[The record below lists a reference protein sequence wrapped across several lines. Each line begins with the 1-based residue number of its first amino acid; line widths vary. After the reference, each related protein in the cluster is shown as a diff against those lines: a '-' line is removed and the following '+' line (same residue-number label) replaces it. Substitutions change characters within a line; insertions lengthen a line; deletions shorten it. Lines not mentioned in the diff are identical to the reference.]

1 MEKNLVKTANQTRF
15 FQENKTL
22 FSCFLYLVILLIIN
36 IFVVSFRGLALE
48 PTLSVSLNKSE
59 LNYDFYN
66 FDVLNK
72 SIRSNDA
79 AITVGTDAP
88 AGYTTT
94 ISANSE
100 ETALKHADNTIGSQ
114 ISSIS
119 SPISSD
125 NTIPEGSWAYQM
137 MGQNDYLPIP
147 KKSDPKNIIVTNKKS
162 DPVPE
167 GKNLKVIVRASDNLI
182 SGTYRN
188 SLIFSTVANPFETA
202 AYLTTGDNF
211 QAKLGELITDKTKI
225 ENILRRSALPAA
237 STKVV
242 SIHDPAKPF
251 YEIKAWWDPIP
262 RAVCFY
268 TAADKI
274 YFHEDSKNTFKD
286 LSGLKS
292 IELNNFDAKYA
303 KDMSY
308 MFAGLRLYSNIKTE
322 NLNAQS
328 VTNMRGIFRD
338 NQRMSSFTL
347 EGFNTENVT
356 DMSEMFAG
364 NLGLIFSPSLTS
376 MNTKN
381 VKTMKGMFK
390 GVKQVDILNIANFDT
405 RNVTDMS
412 EMFSGMSSVTEIKL
426 GNFNTS
432 NVENM
437 SEMFKNCTAIK
448 SLDLNHF
455 NTSKVTNMNSM
466 FSGANELTT
475 LNIASFNTSNV
486 TDMAYMFYKVHGIP
500 SLDLGNFNTENVTTM
515 EGMFAEMKG
524 IVDIYLTNFKT
535 PKLTN
540 VSKMFQRFDPNSS
553 SIRPGEDNLA
563 HIYAKN
569 DFDISKITTEGSE
582 LIFDKRLKL
591 KGGKYSRI
599 MPPSKADKT
608 WLRIDKGGS
617 AKGYFTAK
625 N

>member
-1 MEKNLVKTANQTRF
+1 MVKTANQTRF

-162 DPVPE
+162 DPVPVE
-167 GKNLKVIVRASDNLI
+167 NNFKILVRAGLDLMPGI
-182 SGTYRN
+182 YRN
-188 SLIFSTVANPFETA
+188 SLVFSTVANPFETA

-211 QAKLGELITDKTKI
+211 QAKLSELITDKTKI

-237 STKVV
+237 STKIV

-251 YEIKAWWDPIP
+251 YEIKAWWDPVY
-262 RAVCFY
+262 RAICFY

-286 LSGLKS
+286 LFGLKS

-364 NLGLIFSPSLTS
+364 NLGLNLISVAT

-390 GVKQVDILNIANFDT
+390 GANKIDILNIANFDT
-405 RNVTDMS
+405 RNVVDMS
-412 EMFSGMSSVTEIKL
+412 EMFSGMSSAINIML
-426 GNFNTS
+426 GNFNTG

-437 SEMFKNCTAIK
+437 SEMFKDCTAIK

-486 TDMAYMFYKVHGIP
+486 TDMAYMFYQVHGIA
-500 SLDLGNFNTENVTTM
+500 SLNLGNFNTENVTTM

-524 IVDIYLTNFKT
+524 VVDIYLTNFKT

-540 VSKMFQRFDPNSS
+540 VSKMFQRFNPSS
-553 SIRPGEDNLA
+553 ATIKPGEDKLE

-569 DFDISKITTEGSE
+569 DFDISKITTEGGES
-582 LIFDKRLKL
+582 IFDKRLKL
-591 KGGKYSRI
+591 KGGKNSRM

-617 AKGYFTAK
+617 AKGYFTEK

>member
-1 MEKNLVKTANQTRF
+1 MVKTANQTRF

-36 IFVVSFRGLALE
+36 TFVVSLRGHALE
-48 PTLSVSLNKSE
+48 PTLTATLNKSE
-59 LNYDFYN
+59 LDFNFYGVDVNNRSVRFNYAG
-66 FDVLNK
+66 L
-72 SIRSNDA
+72 
-79 AITVGTDAP
+79 TVDTNAP

-94 ISANSE
+94 ISANSD
-100 ETALKHADNTIGSQ
+100 ETALKHIDNTINVK
-114 ISSIS
+114 ISSITN
-119 SPISSD
+119 PIASD
-125 NTIPEGSWAYQM
+125 DIIPDSTWAYQVM
-137 MGQNDYLPIP
+137 DQNNFLPIP
-147 KKSDPKNIIVTNKKS
+147 KKSEPKNVIVTNKKS
-162 DPVPE
+162 DPVPVE
-167 GKNLKVIVRASDNLI
+167 NNFKILVRAGLDLMPGI
-182 SGTYRN
+182 YRN
-188 SLIFSTVANPFETA
+188 SLVFSTVANPFETA

-211 QAKLGELITDKTKI
+211 QAKLSELITDKTKI
-225 ENILRRSALPAA
+225 ENILRRSVLPVA

-251 YEIKAWWDPIP
+251 YEIKAWWDPVY

-286 LSGLKS
+286 LSGLKL
-292 IELNNFDAKYA
+292 IQIDNFDAKYA

-308 MFAGLRLYSNIKTE
+308 MFAGLRSYSNIRTE
-322 NLNAQS
+322 NINAQS
-328 VTNMRGIFRD
+328 VTNMHGIFRD
-338 NQRMSSFTL
+338 NYRMHSISM

-364 NLGLIFSPSLTS
+364 NYEIIGLSLVS

-381 VKTMKGMFK
+381 VKTMKAMFK
-390 GVKQVDILNIANFDT
+390 GINKLGVLKIDNFDT
-405 RNVTDMS
+405 SNVADMS
-412 EMFSGMSSVTEIKL
+412 EMFSGMSSVVNIML
-426 GNFNTS
+426 GNFNTG

-437 SEMFKNCTAIK
+437 SEMFKDCTAIK

-466 FSGANELTT
+466 FSGANNLMI
-475 LNIASFNTSNV
+475 LNIASFNTSKV
-486 TDMAYMFYKVHGIP
+486 TDMAYMFYQVHGIT

-535 PKLTN
+535 PKLTS
-540 VSKMFQRFDPNSS
+540 VSKMFQRFNPSS
-553 SIRPGEDNLA
+553 ATIKPDEDKLE

-569 DFDISKITTEGSE
+569 DFDISKITTEGGK

-591 KGGKYSRI
+591 KGGKNSRKI
-599 MPPSKADKT
+599 PPSAADKS

-617 AKGYFTAK
+617 AKGYFTGI
-625 N
+625 

>member
-1 MEKNLVKTANQTRF
+1 MVKTANQTRF

-94 ISANSE
+94 ISADSE

-137 MGQNDYLPIP
+137 TGQNNYLPIP

-308 MFAGLRLYSNIKTE
+308 MFAGLTLYSNIKTE

-364 NLGLIFSPSLTS
+364 NLGLNHISVAA

-381 VKTMKGMFK
+381 VKTIKGMFK
-390 GVKQVDILNIANFDT
+390 GTKQVDILNIANFDT
-405 RNVTDMS
+405 RNVVDMS

-466 FSGANELTT
+466 FSGANKLTT

-591 KGGKYSRI
+591 KGGKHSRI

-617 AKGYFTAK
+617 AKGYFTRI
-625 N
+625 

>member
-1 MEKNLVKTANQTRF
+1 MVKTANQTRF

-94 ISANSE
+94 ISVDSE
-100 ETALKHADNTIGSQ
+100 ETALKHVDNTIGSQ

-137 MGQNDYLPIP
+137 MGQNNYLPIP

-188 SLIFSTVANPFETA
+188 SLIFSTVVNPFETA
-202 AYLTTGDNF
+202 AYLTTGDDF

-466 FSGANELTT
+466 FSGANELTE
-475 LNIASFNTSNV
+475 LKIARFNTSNV
-486 TDMAYMFYKVHGIP
+486 TDMAYMFYQVHGIT

-540 VSKMFQRFDPNSS
+540 VSKMFQRFNPSS
-553 SIRPGEDNLA
+553 ATIKPGEDKLE

-569 DFDISKITTEGSE
+569 DFDISKITTEGGK

-591 KGGKYSRI
+591 KGGKHSSKS
-599 MPPSKADKT
+599 PPANADKT

-617 AKGYFTAK
+617 AKGYFTGI
-625 N
+625 

>member
-1 MEKNLVKTANQTRF
+1 MVKTANQTRF

-94 ISANSE
+94 ISVDSE

-137 MGQNDYLPIP
+137 TGQNNYLPIP

-188 SLIFSTVANPFETA
+188 SLIFSTVVNPFETA
-202 AYLTTGDNF
+202 AYLTTGDDF
-211 QAKLGELITDKTKI
+211 QVKLGELITDKTKI

-251 YEIKAWWDPIP
+251 YEIKAWWDPVY

-286 LSGLKS
+286 LSGLKL
-292 IELNNFDAKYA
+292 IELDNFDAKYA

-308 MFAGLRLYSNIKTE
+308 MFAGLTLYSNIKTE

-338 NQRMSSFTL
+338 NQRMSNISM

-364 NLGLIFSPSLTS
+364 DLGFNVSPSLTS

-390 GVKQVDILNIANFDT
+390 GVKRVDILNIANFDT
-405 RNVTDMS
+405 SNVTDMS
-412 EMFSGMSSVTEIKL
+412 EMFSGMSSVVNIML
-426 GNFNTS
+426 GNFNTG

-437 SEMFKNCTAIK
+437 SEMFKDCTSIK

-466 FSGANELTT
+466 FSNANELTT
-475 LNIASFNTSNV
+475 STFKIASFDTSNV
-486 TDMAYMFYKVHGIP
+486 TDMAYMFYKVHGIT

-540 VSKMFQRFDPNSS
+540 VSKMFQRFNPSS
-553 SIRPGEDNLA
+553 VTIRPGEDNLE
-563 HIYAKN
+563 HIYVKN
-569 DFDISKITTEGSE
+569 DFDISKITTEGSK

-591 KGGKYSRI
+591 KGGKNSRKI
-599 MPPSKADKT
+599 PPSAADKS

>member
-1 MEKNLVKTANQTRF
+1 MVKTANQTRF

-48 PTLSVSLNKSE
+48 PTLSVSLNKSK

-94 ISANSE
+94 ISADSE

-466 FSGANELTT
+466 FSGANELTE
-475 LNIASFNTSNV
+475 LKIASFNTSNV

-591 KGGKYSRI
+591 KGGKYSRM
-599 MPPSKADKT
+599 MPPHKADKS
-608 WLRIDKGGS
+608 WLRIDKGSS
-617 AKGYFTAK
+617 ARGYFTAK

>member
-1 MEKNLVKTANQTRF
+1 MVKTANQTRF

-22 FSCFLYLVILLIIN
+22 FSCFLYLAILLIIN
-36 IFVVSFRGLALE
+36 TFVVSLRGHALE
-48 PTLSVSLNKSE
+48 PTLTATLNKSE
-59 LNYDFYN
+59 LDFNFYGVDVNNRSVRFNYAG
-66 FDVLNK
+66 L
-72 SIRSNDA
+72 
-79 AITVGTDAP
+79 TVDTNAP

-94 ISANSE
+94 ISANSD
-100 ETALKHADNTIGSQ
+100 ETALKHIDNTINVK
-114 ISSIS
+114 ISSITN
-119 SPISSD
+119 PIASD
-125 NTIPEGSWAYQM
+125 DIIPDSTWAYQA
-137 MGQNDYLPIP
+137 MGQNNFLPIP
-147 KKSDPKNIIVTNKKS
+147 KKSEPKNVIVTNKKS
-162 DPVPE
+162 DPVPVE
-167 GKNLKVIVRASDNLI
+167 NNFKILVRAGLDLMPGI
-182 SGTYRN
+182 YRN
-188 SLIFSTVANPFETA
+188 SLVFSTVANPFETA

-225 ENILRRSALPAA
+225 ENIQRRSALPAA

-286 LSGLKS
+286 LSGLKL
-292 IELNNFDAKYA
+292 IQIDNFDAKYA

-308 MFAGLRLYSNIKTE
+308 MFAGLRSYSNIRTE
-322 NLNAQS
+322 NINAQS
-328 VTNMRGIFRD
+328 VTNMHGIFRD
-338 NQRMSSFTL
+338 NHRMHSISM

-364 NLGLIFSPSLTS
+364 NYEIIGLSLVS

-381 VKTMKGMFK
+381 VKTMKAMFK
-390 GVKQVDILNIANFDT
+390 GINKLGVLKIDNFDT
-405 RNVTDMS
+405 SNVADMS
-412 EMFSGMSSVTEIKL
+412 EMFSGMSSVVNIML
-426 GNFNTS
+426 GNFNTG

-437 SEMFKNCTAIK
+437 SEMFKDCTAIK

-466 FSGANELTT
+466 FSGANNLTT
-475 LNIASFNTSNV
+475 FKLSGFDTSKV
-486 TDMAYMFYKVHGIP
+486 TDMAYMFYQVHGVI

-540 VSKMFQRFDPNSS
+540 VSKMFQRVNPSS
-553 SIRPGEDNLA
+553 IVIRPGEDKLE

-569 DFDISKITTEGSE
+569 DFDISKIITEGGK

-591 KGGKYSRI
+591 KGGKNSRKI
-599 MPPSKADKT
+599 PPSTADKS

-617 AKGYFTAK
+617 AKGYFTGI
-625 N
+625 

>member
-1 MEKNLVKTANQTRF
+1 MVKTANQTRF

-162 DPVPE
+162 DPVPVE
-167 GKNLKVIVRASDNLI
+167 NNFKILVRAGLDLMPGI
-182 SGTYRN
+182 YRN
-188 SLIFSTVANPFETA
+188 SLVFSTVANPFETA

-211 QAKLGELITDKTKI
+211 QAKLSELITDKTKI

-251 YEIKAWWDPIP
+251 YEIKAWWDPVY
-262 RAVCFY
+262 RAICFY

-286 LSGLKS
+286 LFGLKS

-364 NLGLIFSPSLTS
+364 NLGLNLISVAT

-390 GVKQVDILNIANFDT
+390 GANKIDILNIANFDT
-405 RNVTDMS
+405 RNVVDMS
-412 EMFSGMSSVTEIKL
+412 EMFSGMSSAINIML
-426 GNFNTS
+426 GNFNTG

-437 SEMFKNCTAIK
+437 SEMFKDCTAIK

-475 LNIASFNTSNV
+475 LNIASFNTSLQIWP
-486 TDMAYMFYKVHGIP
+486 TC
-500 SLDLGNFNTENVTTM
+500 
-515 EGMFAEMKG
+515 
-524 IVDIYLTNFKT
+524 
-535 PKLTN
+535 
-540 VSKMFQRFDPNSS
+540 
-553 SIRPGEDNLA
+553 SIKFMVLLA
-563 HIYAKN
+563 SI
-569 DFDISKITTEGSE
+569 
-582 LIFDKRLKL
+582 
-591 KGGKYSRI
+591 
-599 MPPSKADKT
+599 
-608 WLRIDKGGS
+608 
-617 AKGYFTAK
+617 
-625 N
+625 

>member
-1 MEKNLVKTANQTRF
+1 MVKTANQTRF

-48 PTLSVSLNKSE
+48 PTLSASLNKSE

-66 FDVLNK
+66 ADVLNK

-88 AGYTTT
+88 ASYTTT
-94 ISANSE
+94 ISTDSE

-119 SPISSD
+119 GPISSD

-137 MGQNDYLPIP
+137 MGQNNYLPIP

-188 SLIFSTVANPFETA
+188 SLIFSTVVNPFETA
-202 AYLTTGDNF
+202 AYLTTGDDF
-211 QAKLGELITDKTKI
+211 QVKLGELITDKTKI

-251 YEIKAWWDPIP
+251 YEIKAWWDPVY
-262 RAVCFY
+262 RAICFY

-286 LSGLKS
+286 LFGLKS

-364 NLGLIFSPSLTS
+364 NLGLNLISVAT

-390 GVKQVDILNIANFDT
+390 GANKIDILNIANFDT
-405 RNVTDMS
+405 SNVTDMS
-412 EMFSGMSSVTEIKL
+412 EMFSGMSSAINIML

-486 TDMAYMFYKVHGIP
+486 TDMAYMFYQVHGIA

-540 VSKMFQRFDPNSS
+540 VSKMFQRFNPSS
-553 SIRPGEDNLA
+553 ATIRPGEDNLE
-563 HIYAKN
+563 HIYVKN
-569 DFDISKITTEGSE
+569 DFDISKITTEGSK

-591 KGGKYSRI
+591 KGGKNSRM
-599 MPPSKADKT
+599 MPPHKADKS

>member
-1 MEKNLVKTANQTRF
+1 MVKTANQTRF

-36 IFVVSFRGLALE
+36 TFVVSLRGHALE
-48 PTLSVSLNKSE
+48 PTLTATLNKSE
-59 LNYDFYN
+59 LDFNFYGVDVNNRSVRFNYAG
-66 FDVLNK
+66 L
-72 SIRSNDA
+72 
-79 AITVGTDAP
+79 TVDTNAP

-94 ISANSE
+94 ISANSD
-100 ETALKHADNTIGSQ
+100 ETALKHIDNTINVK
-114 ISSIS
+114 ISSITN
-119 SPISSD
+119 PIASD
-125 NTIPEGSWAYQM
+125 DIIPDSTWAYQVM
-137 MGQNDYLPIP
+137 DQNNFLPIP
-147 KKSDPKNIIVTNKKS
+147 KRSEPKNVIVTNKKS
-162 DPVPE
+162 DPVPVE
-167 GKNLKVIVRASDNLI
+167 NNFKILVRAGLDLMPGI
-182 SGTYRN
+182 YRN
-188 SLIFSTVANPFETA
+188 SLVFSTVANPFETA

-308 MFAGLRLYSNIKTE
+308 MFAGLTLYSNIKTE

-364 NLGLIFSPSLTS
+364 NLGLNHISVAA

-381 VKTMKGMFK
+381 VKTIKGMFK
-390 GVKQVDILNIANFDT
+390 GTKQVDILNIANFDT
-405 RNVTDMS
+405 RNVVDMS
-412 EMFSGMSSVTEIKL
+412 EMFSGMSSVVEIKL

-437 SEMFKNCTAIK
+437 SEMFKDCTAIK
-448 SLDLNHF
+448 ALDLNHF

-466 FSGANELTT
+466 FSGANELTI
-475 LNIASFNTSNV
+475 LNIASFDTSNV
-486 TDMAYMFYKVHGIP
+486 TDMAYMFYQVHGIT

-535 PKLTN
+535 PKLTS
-540 VSKMFQRFDPNSS
+540 VSKMFQRFNPSS
-553 SIRPGEDNLA
+553 ATIKPGEDKLE
-563 HIYAKN
+563 HIYTKN
-569 DFDISKITTEGSE
+569 DFDISKITTEGGK

-591 KGGKYSRI
+591 KGGKNSRKI
-599 MPPSKADKT
+599 PPSTADKS

>member
-1 MEKNLVKTANQTRF
+1 MVKTANQTRF

-94 ISANSE
+94 ISADSE

-137 MGQNDYLPIP
+137 TGQNNYLPIP

-591 KGGKYSRI
+591 KGGKYSRM
-599 MPPSKADKT
+599 MPPHKADKS

-617 AKGYFTAK
+617 AKGYFTRI
-625 N
+625 

>member
-1 MEKNLVKTANQTRF
+1 MVKTANQTRF

-22 FSCFLYLVILLIIN
+22 FSCFLYLVVLLIIN
-36 IFVVSFRGLALE
+36 IFVVSLRGHALE
-48 PTLSVSLNKSE
+48 PTLTATLNKSE
-59 LNYDFYN
+59 LDFNFYGVDVNNRSVRFNYAG
-66 FDVLNK
+66 L
-72 SIRSNDA
+72 
-79 AITVGTDAP
+79 TVDTNAP

-94 ISANSE
+94 ISANSD
-100 ETALKHADNTIGSQ
+100 ETALKHIDNTINVK
-114 ISSIS
+114 ISSITN
-119 SPISSD
+119 PIASD
-125 NTIPEGSWAYQM
+125 DIIPDSTWAYQVM
-137 MGQNDYLPIP
+137 DQNNFLPIP
-147 KKSDPKNIIVTNKKS
+147 KKSEPKNVIVTNKKS
-162 DPVPE
+162 DPVPVE
-167 GKNLKVIVRASDNLI
+167 NNFKILVRAGLDLMPGI
-182 SGTYRN
+182 YRN
-188 SLIFSTVANPFETA
+188 SLVFSTVANPFETA

-211 QAKLGELITDKTKI
+211 QAKLSELITDKTKI

-251 YEIKAWWDPIP
+251 YEIKAWWDPVY
-262 RAVCFY
+262 RAICFY
-268 TAADKI
+268 TVADKI

-286 LSGLKS
+286 LFGLKS

-364 NLGLIFSPSLTS
+364 NLGLNLISVAT

-390 GVKQVDILNIANFDT
+390 GANKIDILNIANFDT
-405 RNVTDMS
+405 RNVVDMS
-412 EMFSGMSSVTEIKL
+412 EMFSGMSSAINIML
-426 GNFNTS
+426 GNFNTG

-437 SEMFKNCTAIK
+437 SEMFKNCTTIK

-466 FSGANELTT
+466 FSNANELTT
-475 LNIASFNTSNV
+475 LNIAGFDTSNV
-486 TDMAYMFYKVHGIP
+486 TDMAYMFYQVHGIA

-535 PKLTN
+535 TKLTN
-540 VSKMFQRFDPNSS
+540 VSKMFQRFNPSS
-553 SIRPGEDNLA
+553 ATIKPGEDKLE

-569 DFDISKITTEGSE
+569 DFDISKITTEGGK

-591 KGGKYSRI
+591 KGGKNSRKI
-599 MPPSKADKT
+599 PPSTADKS

-617 AKGYFTAK
+617 AKGYFTEK

>member
-1 MEKNLVKTANQTRF
+1 MVKTANQTRF

-94 ISANSE
+94 ISADSE
-100 ETALKHADNTIGSQ
+100 EIALKHADNTIGSQ

-119 SPISSD
+119 GPISSD

-137 MGQNDYLPIP
+137 TGQNNYLPIP

-211 QAKLGELITDKTKI
+211 QAKLSELITDKTKI

-251 YEIKAWWDPIP
+251 YEIKAWWDPVY
-262 RAVCFY
+262 RAICFY

-286 LSGLKS
+286 LFGLKS

-364 NLGLIFSPSLTS
+364 NLGLNLISVAT

-390 GVKQVDILNIANFDT
+390 GANKIDILNIANFDT
-405 RNVTDMS
+405 SNVTDMS
-412 EMFSGMSSVTEIKL
+412 EMFSGMSSVSNIML
-426 GNFNTS
+426 GNFNTG

-437 SEMFKNCTAIK
+437 SEMFKDCTTIK

-486 TDMAYMFYKVHGIP
+486 TDMAYMFYQVHGIT

-524 IVDIYLTNFKT
+524 VVDIYLTNFKT

-591 KGGKYSRI
+591 KGGKHSRI
-599 MPPSKADKT
+599 MPPHKADKS

-617 AKGYFTAK
+617 AKGYFTEK

>member
-1 MEKNLVKTANQTRF
+1 MVKTANQTRF

-162 DPVPE
+162 DPVPVE
-167 GKNLKVIVRASDNLI
+167 NNFKILVRAGLDLMPGI
-182 SGTYRN
+182 YRN
-188 SLIFSTVANPFETA
+188 SLVFSTVANPFETA
-202 AYLTTGDNF
+202 AYMTTGDNF
-211 QAKLGELITDKTKI
+211 QAKLSELITDKTKI

-405 RNVTDMS
+405 SNVTDMS

-448 SLDLNHF
+448 ALDLNHF

-475 LNIASFNTSNV
+475 PNIVASFNTSNV
-486 TDMAYMFYKVHGIP
+486 TDMAYMFYQVHGIT

-540 VSKMFQRFDPNSS
+540 VSKMFQRFNPSS
-553 SIRPGEDNLA
+553 ATIKPGEDKLE

-569 DFDISKITTEGSE
+569 DFDISKITTEGGK

-591 KGGKYSRI
+591 KGGKNSRKI
-599 MPPSKADKT
+599 PPSTADKS

-617 AKGYFTAK
+617 AKGYFTEK

>member
-1 MEKNLVKTANQTRF
+1 MVKTANQTRF

-36 IFVVSFRGLALE
+36 IFVVSLRGHALE
-48 PTLSVSLNKSE
+48 PTLTATLNKSE
-59 LNYDFYN
+59 LDFNFYGVDVNNRSVRFNYAG
-66 FDVLNK
+66 L
-72 SIRSNDA
+72 
-79 AITVGTDAP
+79 TVDTNAP

-94 ISANSE
+94 ISANSD
-100 ETALKHADNTIGSQ
+100 ETALKHIDNTINVK
-114 ISSIS
+114 ISSITN
-119 SPISSD
+119 PIASD
-125 NTIPEGSWAYQM
+125 DIIPDSTWAYQVM
-137 MGQNDYLPIP
+137 DQNNFLPIP
-147 KKSDPKNIIVTNKKS
+147 KKSEPKNVIVTNKKS
-162 DPVPE
+162 DPVPVE
-167 GKNLKVIVRASDNLI
+167 NNFKILVRAGLDLMPGI
-182 SGTYRN
+182 YRN
-188 SLIFSTVANPFETA
+188 SLVFSTVANPFETA

-211 QAKLGELITDKTKI
+211 QAKLSELITDKTKI

-308 MFAGLRLYSNIKTE
+308 MFAGLRSYHNIKTE

-328 VTNMRGIFRD
+328 VTNMRGIFQD
-338 NQRMSSFTL
+338 NHRMSDISMA
-347 EGFNTENVT
+347 GFNTENVT

-364 NLGLIFSPSLTS
+364 NYEIIGLDLSV

-381 VKTMKGMFK
+381 VKTMKAMFK
-390 GVKQVDILNIANFDT
+390 GINKLGVLKISNFDT
-405 RNVTDMS
+405 SNVTDMS
-412 EMFSGMSSVTEIKL
+412 EMFSGMSKVINIML
-426 GNFNTS
+426 DNFDTG

-437 SEMFKNCTAIK
+437 SEMFKDCSVIK
-448 SLDLNHF
+448 LLDLSHF
-455 NTSKVTNMNSM
+455 NTAKVTNMNSM
-466 FSGANELTT
+466 FSGANELRV
-475 LNIASFNTSNV
+475 LNISNFDTSKV
-486 TDMAYMFYKVHGIP
+486 TDMAYMFYQVHGIT
-500 SLDLGNFNTENVTTM
+500 SLGLGNFNTENVTTM

-591 KGGKYSRI
+591 KGGKHSRM
-599 MPPSKADKT
+599 MPPHKADKS

-617 AKGYFTAK
+617 AKGYFTRI
-625 N
+625 

>member
-1 MEKNLVKTANQTRF
+1 MVKTANQTRF

-36 IFVVSFRGLALE
+36 IFVVSLRGHALE

-94 ISANSE
+94 ISVDSE
-100 ETALKHADNTIGSQ
+100 ETALKHADNTISSH

-137 MGQNDYLPIP
+137 TGQNNYLPIP

-188 SLIFSTVANPFETA
+188 SLIFSTVVNPFETA

-251 YEIKAWWDPIP
+251 YEIKAWWDPVY

-286 LSGLKS
+286 LSGLKL
-292 IELNNFDAKYA
+292 IELDNFDAKYA

-308 MFAGLRLYSNIKTE
+308 MFAGLTLYSNIKTE

-338 NQRMSSFTL
+338 NQRMSNISM

-364 NLGLIFSPSLTS
+364 DLGFNVSPSLTS

-390 GVKQVDILNIANFDT
+390 GVKRVDILNIANFDT
-405 RNVTDMS
+405 SNVTDMS
-412 EMFSGMSSVTEIKL
+412 EMFSGMSSVVNIML
-426 GNFNTS
+426 GNFNTG

-437 SEMFKNCTAIK
+437 SEMFKDCTSIK

-466 FSGANELTT
+466 FSNANELTT
-475 LNIASFNTSNV
+475 STFKIASFDTSNV
-486 TDMAYMFYKVHGIP
+486 TDMAYMFYKVHGIT

-540 VSKMFQRFDPNSS
+540 VSKMFQRFNPSS
-553 SIRPGEDNLA
+553 ATIRPGEDNLE
-563 HIYAKN
+563 HIYVKN
-569 DFDISKITTEGSE
+569 DFDISKITTEGSK

-591 KGGKYSRI
+591 KGGKNSRKI
-599 MPPSKADKT
+599 PPSAADKS
-608 WLRIDKGGS
+608 WLRIDKSGS
-617 AKGYFTAK
+617 AKGYFTGI
-625 N
+625 

>member
-1 MEKNLVKTANQTRF
+1 MVKTANQTRF

-59 LNYDFYN
+59 LNYDFYSV
-66 FDVLNK
+66 DVLNK

-405 RNVTDMS
+405 RNVVDMS

-486 TDMAYMFYKVHGIP
+486 TDMAYMFYQVHGIT

-591 KGGKYSRI
+591 KGGKYSRM
-599 MPPSKADKT
+599 MPPHKADKS

>member
-1 MEKNLVKTANQTRF
+1 MVKTANQTRF

-94 ISANSE
+94 ISADSE

-137 MGQNDYLPIP
+137 TGQNNYLPIP

-242 SIHDPAKPF
+242 SIHDPTKPF

-286 LSGLKS
+286 LFGLKS

-486 TDMAYMFYKVHGIP
+486 TDMAYMFYQVHGIP

-591 KGGKYSRI
+591 KGGKHSRI
-599 MPPSKADKT
+599 VPPHKADKS

>member
-1 MEKNLVKTANQTRF
+1 MVKTANQTRF

-72 SIRSNDA
+72 SIRPNDA
-79 AITVGTDAP
+79 VITVGTDAP

-94 ISANSE
+94 ISADSE

-137 MGQNDYLPIP
+137 TGQNNYLPIP

-167 GKNLKVIVRASDNLI
+167 GKISIIVRASDNLI

-475 LNIASFNTSNV
+475 PNIVASFDTSKV
-486 TDMAYMFYKVHGIP
+486 TDMAYMFYQVHGIT

-563 HIYAKN
+563 HIYTKN

-591 KGGKYSRI
+591 KGGKYSRM

>member
-1 MEKNLVKTANQTRF
+1 MVKTANQTRF

-94 ISANSE
+94 ISADSE

-137 MGQNDYLPIP
+137 TGQNNYLPIP

-242 SIHDPAKPF
+242 SIHDSAKPF
-251 YEIKAWWDPIP
+251 YEIKAWWDPIY

-286 LSGLKS
+286 LSGLKL
-292 IELNNFDAKYA
+292 IQIDNFDAKYA

-308 MFAGLRLYSNIKTE
+308 MFAGLRSYSNIRTE
-322 NLNAQS
+322 NINAQS
-328 VTNMRGIFRD
+328 VTNMHGIFRD
-338 NQRMSSFTL
+338 NHRMHSISM

-364 NLGLIFSPSLTS
+364 NYEIIGLSLVS

-381 VKTMKGMFK
+381 VKTMKAMFK
-390 GVKQVDILNIANFDT
+390 GINKLGVLKIDNFDT
-405 RNVTDMS
+405 SNVTDMS
-412 EMFSGMSSVTEIKL
+412 EMFSGMNSVVNIML
-426 GNFNTS
+426 GNFNTG

-437 SEMFKNCTAIK
+437 SEMFKDCTAIK

-455 NTSKVTNMNSM
+455 NTSKATNMNSM
-466 FSGANELTT
+466 FSGANNLIT
-475 LNIASFNTSNV
+475 LNIASFNTSKV
-486 TDMAYMFYKVHGIP
+486 TDMAYMFYQVHGIT

-524 IVDIYLTNFKT
+524 IVDIYLTNFRT

-540 VSKMFQRFDPNSS
+540 VSKMFQRVNPSS
-553 SIRPGEDNLA
+553 IVIRPGEDNLE

-569 DFDISKITTEGSE
+569 DFDISNITEEGGK
-582 LIFDKRLKL
+582 LIFDKRRTLR
-591 KGGKYSRI
+591 GGKNSRMI
-599 MPPSKADKT
+599 IPANADKS

-617 AKGYFTAK
+617 TKGYFTEK
-625 N
+625 K

>member
-1 MEKNLVKTANQTRF
+1 MVKTANQTRF

>member
-1 MEKNLVKTANQTRF
+1 MVKTANQTRF
-15 FQENKTL
+15 FQKNKTL

-36 IFVVSFRGLALE
+36 IFVVSLRGHALE
-48 PTLSVSLNKSE
+48 PTLTATLNKSE
-59 LNYDFYN
+59 LDFNFYGVDVNNRSVRFNYAG
-66 FDVLNK
+66 L
-72 SIRSNDA
+72 
-79 AITVGTDAP
+79 TVDTNAP

-94 ISANSE
+94 ISANSD
-100 ETALKHADNTIGSQ
+100 ETALKHIDNTINVK
-114 ISSIS
+114 ISSITN
-119 SPISSD
+119 PIASD
-125 NTIPEGSWAYQM
+125 DIIPDSTWAYQVM
-137 MGQNDYLPIP
+137 DQNNFLPIP
-147 KKSDPKNIIVTNKKS
+147 KKSEPKNVIVTNKKS
-162 DPVPE
+162 DPVPVE
-167 GKNLKVIVRASDNLI
+167 NNFKILVRAGLDLMPGI
-182 SGTYRN
+182 YRN
-188 SLIFSTVANPFETA
+188 SLVFSTVANPFETA

-211 QAKLGELITDKTKI
+211 QAKLSELITDKTKI

-251 YEIKAWWDPIP
+251 YEIKAWWDPVY
-262 RAVCFY
+262 RAICFY

-274 YFHEDSKNTFKD
+274 YLHEDSKNTFKD
-286 LSGLKS
+286 LFGLKS

-364 NLGLIFSPSLTS
+364 NLGLNLISVAT

-390 GVKQVDILNIANFDT
+390 GANKIDILNIANFDT
-405 RNVTDMS
+405 SNVTDMS
-412 EMFSGMSSVTEIKL
+412 EMFSGMSSAINIML
-426 GNFNTS
+426 GNFNTG

-437 SEMFKNCTAIK
+437 SEMFKDCTAIK

-486 TDMAYMFYKVHGIP
+486 TDMAYMFYQVHGIT

-524 IVDIYLTNFKT
+524 VVDIYLTNFKT

-591 KGGKYSRI
+591 KGGKNSRM

-617 AKGYFTAK
+617 AKGYFTEK

>member
-1 MEKNLVKTANQTRF
+1 MVKTANQTRF

-36 IFVVSFRGLALE
+36 IFVLSFNSHAID
-48 PTLSVSLNKSE
+48 PTLSVTCDRNE
-59 LNYDFYN
+59 FNYRFYSH
-66 FDVLNK
+66 DVINTSDSFSWAKL
-72 SIRSNDA
+72 
-79 AITVGTDAP
+79 TVNTNAP

-94 ISANSE
+94 ISANSDE
-100 ETALKHADNTIGSQ
+100 ADLKNIDNTISTK
-114 ISSIS
+114 ISSIT
-119 SPISSD
+119 SPTALD
-125 NTIPEGSWAYQM
+125 DWIPKGTWAYQLAN
-137 MGQNDYLPIP
+137 QNNYMPIP
-147 KKSDPKNIIVTNKKS
+147 KKSEPKVFVTTNKAS
-162 DPVPE
+162 DSVPNE
-167 GKNLKVIVRASDNLI
+167 NNFRVVVRASADLV
-182 SGTYRN
+182 SGIYRG
-188 SLIFSTVANPFETA
+188 SLMFSTVINPFETA

-211 QAKLGELITDKTKI
+211 QAKLSELITDKTKI
-225 ENILRRSALPAA
+225 ENIQRRSALPAA

-251 YEIKAWWDPIP
+251 YEIKAWWDPTYRSI
-262 RAVCFY
+262 FFH

-286 LSGLKS
+286 LSGLKL
-292 IELNNFDAKYA
+292 IELDNFDAKYA
-303 KDMSY
+303 KDMSE
-308 MFAGLRLYSNIKTE
+308 MFAGLRSYQNIKTE

-338 NQRMSSFTL
+338 NQRMSGFIL

-364 NLGLIFSPSLTS
+364 NFGIIGSLS
-376 MNTKN
+376 LPFINTKN

-390 GVKQVDILNIANFDT
+390 GVNKVGVLNIANFDT
-405 RNVTDMS
+405 SNVTDMS
-412 EMFSGMSSVTEIKL
+412 EMFSGMSSAINIML
-426 GNFNTS
+426 GNFNTG

-437 SEMFKNCTAIK
+437 SEMFKDCTAIK

-486 TDMAYMFYKVHGIP
+486 TDMAYMFYKVHGIT

-540 VSKMFQRFDPNSS
+540 VSKMFQRFDPTNPTITSGTDKFK
-553 SIRPGEDNLA
+553 R
-563 HIYAKN
+563 IYAKN
-569 DFDISKITTEGSE
+569 DFDISNLTTEGSKN
-582 LIFDKRLKL
+582 IFDRRRLL
-591 KGGKYSRI
+591 RGGKGSF
-599 MPPSKADKT
+599 MTDSTKAGPK

-617 AKGYFTAK
+617 AKGYFTGM
-625 N
+625 

>member
-1 MEKNLVKTANQTRF
+1 MVKTANQTRF

-36 IFVVSFRGLALE
+36 IFVVSLRGHALE
-48 PTLSVSLNKSE
+48 PTLTATLNKSE
-59 LNYDFYN
+59 LDFNFYGVDVNNRSVRFNYAG
-66 FDVLNK
+66 L
-72 SIRSNDA
+72 
-79 AITVGTDAP
+79 TVDTNAP

-94 ISANSE
+94 ISANSD
-100 ETALKHADNTIGSQ
+100 ETALKHIDNTINVK
-114 ISSIS
+114 ISSITN
-119 SPISSD
+119 PIASD
-125 NTIPEGSWAYQM
+125 DIIPDSTWAYQVM
-137 MGQNDYLPIP
+137 DQNNFLPIP
-147 KKSDPKNIIVTNKKS
+147 KKSEPKNVIVTNKKS
-162 DPVPE
+162 DPVPVE
-167 GKNLKVIVRASDNLI
+167 NNFKILVRAGLDLMPGI
-182 SGTYRN
+182 YRN
-188 SLIFSTVANPFETA
+188 SLVFSTVANPFETA

-274 YFHEDSKNTFKD
+274 YFHEDSKNTFND

-308 MFAGLRLYSNIKTE
+308 MFAGLTLYSNIKTE

-364 NLGLIFSPSLTS
+364 NLGLNLISVAT

-390 GVKQVDILNIANFDT
+390 GANKIDILNIANFDT
-405 RNVTDMS
+405 SNVTDMS
-412 EMFSGMSSVTEIKL
+412 EMFSGMSSVVEIKL

-437 SEMFKNCTAIK
+437 SEMFKDCTAIK
-448 SLDLNHF
+448 ALDLNHF

-466 FSGANELTT
+466 FSGANELTI
-475 LNIASFNTSNV
+475 LNIASFDTSKV
-486 TDMAYMFYKVHGIP
+486 TDMAYMFYQVHGIT

-535 PKLTN
+535 PKLTS
-540 VSKMFQRFDPNSS
+540 VSKMFQRFNPSS
-553 SIRPGEDNLA
+553 ATIKPGEDKLE

-569 DFDISKITTEGSE
+569 DFDISKITTEGGK

-591 KGGKYSRI
+591 KGGKNSRKI
-599 MPPSKADKT
+599 PPSTADKS

-617 AKGYFTAK
+617 AKGYFTGM
-625 N
+625 

>member
-1 MEKNLVKTANQTRF
+1 MVKTANQTRF

-94 ISANSE
+94 ISADSE

-137 MGQNDYLPIP
+137 TGQNNYLPIP

-308 MFAGLRLYSNIKTE
+308 MFAGLTLYSNIKTE

-448 SLDLNHF
+448 ALDLNHF

-475 LNIASFNTSNV
+475 PNIVASFNTSNV
-486 TDMAYMFYKVHGIP
+486 TDMAYMFYQVHGIT

-591 KGGKYSRI
+591 KGGKYSRM
-599 MPPSKADKT
+599 MPPHKADKS

-617 AKGYFTAK
+617 AKGYFTGI
-625 N
+625 

>member
-1 MEKNLVKTANQTRF
+1 MVKTANQTRF

-94 ISANSE
+94 ISADSE

-137 MGQNDYLPIP
+137 TGQNNYLPIP

-308 MFAGLRLYSNIKTE
+308 MFAGLTLYSNIKTE

-364 NLGLIFSPSLTS
+364 NLGLNHISVAA

-381 VKTMKGMFK
+381 VKTIKGMFK
-390 GVKQVDILNIANFDT
+390 GTKQVDILNIANFDT
-405 RNVTDMS
+405 RNVVDMS
-412 EMFSGMSSVTEIKL
+412 EMFSGMSSVVEIKL

-437 SEMFKNCTAIK
+437 SEMFKDCTAIK
-448 SLDLNHF
+448 ALDLNHF

-466 FSGANELTT
+466 FSGANELTI
-475 LNIASFNTSNV
+475 LNIASFDTSKV
-486 TDMAYMFYKVHGIP
+486 TDMAYMFYQVHGIT

-540 VSKMFQRFDPNSS
+540 VSKMFVRFDPANPTITS
-553 SIRPGEDNLA
+553 GTDKLK

-569 DFDISKITTEGSE
+569 DFDISNLTTAGSKN
-582 LIFDKRLKL
+582 IFDKRRILR
-591 KGGKYSRI
+591 GGKNSF
-599 MPPSKADKT
+599 MPIAANAGPE
-608 WLRIDKGGS
+608 WLRIDKGIS
-617 AKGYFTAK
+617 RRGYFTEK